1 MRHAGSL
8 LLSLFLAPLI
18 WIATGYGL
26 NEVNRAR
33 VQLSDGFQ
41 VEIVLGLLALLVAG
55 GMYALLT
62 MARLSPIG
70 PALIGLVFFVLAA
83 WAAFDPRSYFDT
95 MPTDLRDGDLA
106 LTYPSLGYSA
116 MLAVPLL
123 ATLLSPRRW
132 RRHPH
137 PAAAM
142 PAGVPPYPMPAAGM
156 PPGAVPPG
164 GAYPLHYG
172 QPATQGYPTPPPLPG
187 APYLGAPVPGAPQPA
202 RFGAPAPT
210 APIPVTPPTPM
221 SAPPMSAPPMSAPPM
236 SAAPMAAPVPPT
248 SAPPAPVSMPPVDAP
263 TTRIP
268 SPVAEHE
275 TTTRL
280 SQPPAP
286 PLDGPTTR
294 IPTSPTTA
302 VPSVTPPRPPVE
314 EQTTR
319 IQSSPTTAPRAVSS
333 PDDQTTTLIGAG
345 DTEATQMLK
354 GPPPKDAYPRPAW
367 SAPTPPPITPP
378 GARRPDDDLD
388 DPEATQPAR

>member
-156 PPGAVPPG
+156 PRARSRREVR
-164 GAYPLHYG
+164 
-172 QPATQGYPTPPPLPG
+172 TPCIMASPRRRG
-187 APYLGAPVPGAPQPA
+187 TRHRHHCPA
-202 RFGAPAPT
+202 RLTWARPCPVRRSRPA
-210 APIPVTPPTPM
+210 
-221 SAPPMSAPPMSAPPM
+221 SAPP
-236 SAAPMAAPVPPT
+236 
-248 SAPPAPVSMPPVDAP
+248 
-263 TTRIP
+263 
-268 SPVAEHE
+268 
-275 TTTRL
+275 
-280 SQPPAP
+280 
-286 PLDGPTTR
+286 
-294 IPTSPTTA
+294 
-302 VPSVTPPRPPVE
+302 
-314 EQTTR
+314 
-319 IQSSPTTAPRAVSS
+319 
-333 PDDQTTTLIGAG
+333 
-345 DTEATQMLK
+345 
-354 GPPPKDAYPRPAW
+354 
-367 SAPTPPPITPP
+367 
-378 GARRPDDDLD
+378 RRP
-388 DPEATQPAR
+388 RRSR